1 MNKILLI
8 EDDEDDQAIFKEALE
23 IINPLLQCDIAD
35 NGTTALDKLKNGTS
49 LPDIIFLDLNMPV
62 MNGIEFLIQIKKE
75 ILINKIPVGIF
86 TTSSTLKDKTL
97 TKDLGAQFFLIKPN
111 DFQVLC
117 AKLEQVLRIDFTAEE
132 YVSLT

>member
-8 EDDEDDQAIFKEALE
+8 DDDEDDQAIFKEALE
-23 IINPLLQCDIAD
+23 IINPLLHCDIAD

>member
-8 EDDEDDQAIFKEALE
+8 DDDEDDQAIFKEALE

-75 ILINKIPVGIF
+75 ILINKIPIGIF

-111 DFQVLC
+111 DFKVLC
-117 AKLEQVLRIDFTAEE
+117 AKLVQVLGIDFTAGE
-132 YVSLT
+132 YVSVT